1 MLHMYMGSETGKT
14 PLSLCFTWPA
24 EWEGQKQAFLGFPS
38 RGDWFRLN
46 AGADFQGHCS
56 GGLGNRQTMQATVS
70 LWHAQDPSRSRLR
83 VLLRRLPS
91 SSLSQ
96 SAHSQTWCVPCVQ
109 RHQPQ
114 LPSAPHTNKHQ
125 QCCCLGMM

>member
-1 MLHMYMGSETGKT
+1 MPHKHMGSETGKT
-14 PLSLCFTWPA
+14 PLSLGFTWPA

-46 AGADFQGHCS
+46 AGADFS
-56 GGLGNRQTMQATVS
+56 GALQWWAGYRQTMQATVS

-83 VLLRRLPS
+83 ALPRRSPS

-96 SAHSQTWCVPCVQ
+96 SAHSQTWCVPGGQ
-109 RHQPQ
+109 HGMQQAP
-114 LPSAPHTNKHQ
+114 LPLLA
-125 QCCCLGMM
+125 